1 VNDPGTERSAVL
13 SDCGIYRYSLTRRW
27 SPGPLLGWVMLNPSI
42 ADALVD
48 DPTIRRCVGFA
59 RRWGFAGIVVRNL
72 YALRATDPRE
82 LARHP
87 APVGPDN
94 HTHLDA
100 AAGDAL
106 TVCAWGARGGTRG
119 VDVAA
124 QLDERGAHLVCL
136 GLTVG
141 AQPRHPLRLAAA
153 LDPVAYAASSQD
165 CVSTDAVH
173 TDRAAHMFLH
183 QPSGWVSRMER
194 NK

>member
-1 VNDPGTERSAVL
+1 VNDPVAERSAVL
-13 SDCGIYRYSLTRRW
+13 SDCGTYRYLLTRRW
-27 SPGPLLGWVMLNPSI
+27 SEGPLLGWVMLNPSR

-82 LARHP
+82 LLHHP
-87 APVGPDN
+87 DPVGPDN

-119 VDVAA
+119 GDVAA

-136 GLTVG
+136 GLTLG

-153 LDPVAYAASSQD
+153 LDPVAYAGL
-165 CVSTDAVH
+165 T
-173 TDRAAHMFLH
+173 RAA
-183 QPSGWVSRMER
+183 
-194 NK
+194 